1 MSQAILHWCRD
12 EGSLDLWGM
21 LLPSQKQRARTGNLF
36 KQAIDV
42 DWLSKLSGLHA
53 RLAAIA
59 PNGVLLSTKVKRA
72 VFLAQADKVLNT
84 RKKNEVDFVDDTD
97 YWIRVALSQFRR
109 LKEEAV
115 YESAMKKASHQQ
127 VENIQK
133 VLKRMTRLPPKES
146 GPEEMT
152 VGARGDDDDDDDDG
166 GSQRRRRTVA
176 KPEETAPQRSSPA
189 IPSSWGGSPG
199 VGSREFFRSI
209 KSVVSSP
216 PSPAPLAAACRGASE
231 YPASVLGKSEACFSR
246 LCGPGARSDFS
257 ASVLRKSEA
266 CPGKG
271 ASSSGSSSSSSSSSD
286 SILGPAPIAAHA
298 ATVAIKRVLSR
309 ESVSSPS
316 EPAPAGKKQ
325 KTASEEKQ
333 TTVSKED
340 LALSDPDLQL
350 LQVVAAKHGDAKHN
364 LSLQSRR
371 NKELKLLRK
380 PAAAPS
386 TVAASS
392 TKVAKVKEQKMAKVK
407 QQEKKTKTH
416 TAASKARNA
425 DRQKRRNK
433 VCSSAYKI
441 ALLAARR
448 KGASEQ
454 KAKEAA
460 SIAYKAA
467 GDRFNEAEQTLLGE
481 DVN

>member
-1 MSQAILHWCRD
+1 
-12 EGSLDLWGM
+12 
-21 LLPSQKQRARTGNLF
+21 
-36 KQAIDV
+36 
-42 DWLSKLSGLHA
+42 
-53 RLAAIA
+53 
-59 PNGVLLSTKVKRA
+59 
-72 VFLAQADKVLNT
+72 
-84 RKKNEVDFVDDTD
+84 
-97 YWIRVALSQFRR
+97 
-109 LKEEAV
+109 
-115 YESAMKKASHQQ
+115 
-127 VENIQK
+127 
-133 VLKRMTRLPPKES
+133 
-146 GPEEMT
+146 
-152 VGARGDDDDDDDDG
+152 
-166 GSQRRRRTVA
+166 
-176 KPEETAPQRSSPA
+176 
-189 IPSSWGGSPG
+189 
-199 VGSREFFRSI
+199 
-209 KSVVSSP
+209 
-216 PSPAPLAAACRGASE
+216 
-231 YPASVLGKSEACFSR
+231 
-246 LCGPGARSDFS
+246 
-257 ASVLRKSEA
+257 
-266 CPGKG
+266 
-271 ASSSGSSSSSSSSSD
+271 
-286 SILGPAPIAAHA
+286 
-298 ATVAIKRVLSR
+298 
-309 ESVSSPS
+309 VSSPS

-380 PAAAPS
+380 PAAA
-386 TVAASS
+386 ASS

-407 QQEKKTKTH
+407 EQEKKTKTH

-448 KGASEQ
+448 EGASEQ